1 MVRRGMCI
9 ALLGPDGA
17 GKTTLARSLAAALPV
32 RVHYVYSGL
41 WQRRERRSWVD
52 GVRGGPRLRR
62 LLRVA
67 RIGMAARWYRGLG
80 HLVVLDRTPHEVRL
94 RATGLNGR
102 LNALAVRLLA
112 PTPDLMILLDAP
124 PEVLFARKG
133 EHSVEVLDGL
143 RRSYRMMLEQFPAH
157 ATVDARAD
165 AETVRRQA
173 IEVIREHWPAG
184 RAWRAGTTAT
194 RRVPQQARAES
205 AESRG

>member
-17 GKTTLARSLAAALPV
+17 GKTTLARSLAGALPV
-32 RVHYVYSGL
+32 HVRYVYSGL
-41 WQRRERRSWVD
+41 WQRKQRRSRLE
-52 GVRGGPRLRR
+52 GVRGGPRLQR

-67 RIGMAARWYRGLG
+67 RIGMVTRWYRRHG
-80 HLVVLDRTPHEVRL
+80 HLVVLDRTPHEVQL
-94 RATGLNGR
+94 RGSGLNGR
-102 LNALAVRLLA
+102 LNTLAVRLLV
-112 PTPDLMILLDAP
+112 PIPDLVILLDAP

-143 RRSYRMMLEQFPAH
+143 RRSYRTMLEQFPAH

-173 IEVIREHWPAG
+173 IEVIRQHWPAG
-184 RAWRAGTTAT
+184 QSW
-194 RRVPQQARAES
+194 
-205 AESRG
+205 SRQEER